1 MEFLVAT
8 LALCVILA
16 GVMIEGSVV
25 RDIVQPIDIP
35 KDAVKCAHPLVNAEF
50 SGASPLIETS
60 YAPSTQCGSV
70 WTKIVLELTGFC
82 KGSSKEQKIGG
93 VWLGG
98 AQILHASTPLPTP
111 EGTNWTIQRDATS
124 FESLFLS
131 SSNLSLIFLDVTASS
146 STNSSLPSTK
156 SSYRISVTANFYLFK
171 ESTAEIIDQARGSR
185 RFFSPLSGTSA
196 GLFPPL
202 AVLPIHPPPS
212 NSTGLWFVFQNDQES
227 SAMVTPPTNVVSA
240 RLQVF
245 VSSHGDDEF
254 WYKKGSS
261 SEMREVVITLDGA
274 VVDAIWPS
282 PVIYSAGI
290 NASYWESV
298 GSIGA
303 LNSPGYDVI
312 LDAFAPVLADGK
324 PHKLGFRVIGAT
336 SIWFLG
342 ASLLMSTTTATKTGA
357 SGLIHWSASDT
368 MISHPALGTTVA
380 SRSFSSVGYHLV
392 DGTNFTTWIE
402 HEVHSRRWNSE
413 DGSLQ
418 LLTESKVVLLEQAS
432 GDAIYL
438 HWTDKTSV
446 PVMILMRGLVHQ
458 SFNHEF
464 DSVLRI
470 GSNNGVVQG
479 GNFTSVFTNLQ
490 VCGGKGVR
498 QSLSY
503 RNTDASCYSRNLLV
517 VDNEFKYDNVS
528 TSCN

>member
-1 MEFLVAT
+1 MEFLVAA

-16 GVMIEGSVV
+16 GVMIDGSVV
-25 RDIVQPIDIP
+25 SDIVQPIDIP

-60 YAPSTQCGSV
+60 YAPSTQCGSA

-185 RFFSPLSGTSA
+185 RFFSPLAGTSA

-227 SAMVTPPTNVVSA
+227 SAMV
-240 RLQVF
+240 F

-261 SEMREVVITLDGA
+261 PEMRELVVILDGA

-324 PHKLGFRVIGAT
+324 PHKLGFRVTGAT
-336 SIWFLG
+336 SIW
-342 ASLLMSTTTATKTGA
+342 
-357 SGLIHWSASDT
+357 
-368 MISHPALGTTVA
+368 
-380 SRSFSSVGYHLV
+380 
-392 DGTNFTTWIE
+392 
-402 HEVHSRRWNSE
+402 
-413 DGSLQ
+413 
-418 LLTESKVVLLEQAS
+418 
-432 GDAIYL
+432 
-438 HWTDKTSV
+438 V
-446 PVMILMRGLVHQ
+446 PVCSSQKNIEQMKIIRAQCKAQKIFKIH
-458 SFNHEF
+458 
-464 DSVLRI
+464 
-470 GSNNGVVQG
+470 
-479 GNFTSVFTNLQ
+479 
-490 VCGGKGVR
+490 C
-498 QSLSY
+498 
-503 RNTDASCYSRNLLV
+503 SRKH
-517 VDNEFKYDNVS
+517 FKKIIQ
-528 TSCN
+528 

>member
-1 MEFLVAT
+1 MTMFKRSDDRRIGGERYCPADRHPKGRCQMRSPPRQCRVLGSFSADRGEFLIMVSHT
-8 LALCVILA
+8 KNVSI
-16 GVMIEGSVV
+16 
-25 RDIVQPIDIP
+25 Q
-35 KDAVKCAHPLVNAEF
+35 
-50 SGASPLIETS
+50 TS
-60 YAPSTQCGSV
+60 YAPSTQCGSA

-185 RFFSPLSGTSA
+185 RFFSPLAGTSA
-196 GLFPPL
+196 GILR
-202 AVLPIHPPPS
+202 H
-212 NSTGLWFVFQNDQES
+212 GD
-227 SAMVTPPTNVVSA
+227 PPTVVSA

-261 SEMREVVITLDGA
+261 PEMRELVVILDGA

-324 PHKLGFRVIGAT
+324 PHKLGFRVTGAT
-336 SIWFLG
+336 SIWVP
-342 ASLLMSTTTATKTGA
+342 
-357 SGLIHWSASDT
+357 D
-368 MISHPALGTTVA
+368 
-380 SRSFSSVGYHLV
+380 LV
-392 DGTNFTTWIE
+392 
-402 HEVHSRRWNSE
+402 
-413 DGSLQ
+413 
-418 LLTESKVVLLEQAS
+418 
-432 GDAIYL
+432 
-438 HWTDKTSV
+438 
-446 PVMILMRGLVHQ
+446 
-458 SFNHEF
+458 
-464 DSVLRI
+464 
-470 GSNNGVVQG
+470 
-479 GNFTSVFTNLQ
+479 
-490 VCGGKGVR
+490 
-498 QSLSY
+498 
-503 RNTDASCYSRNLLV
+503 
-517 VDNEFKYDNVS
+517 
-528 TSCN
+528 